1 MSQPTL
7 SEQEIIRREKLI
19 KLREAGIDP
28 YPAPLYPVTHYS
40 ADIKDAYT
48 EETKEQF
55 SSLCLAGRIMSM
67 NDKGKVFFIKI

>member
-48 EETKEQF
+48 EELERT
-55 SSLCLAGRIMSM
+55 
-67 NDKGKVFFIKI
+67 